1 VNGHAHRTRARYRGA
16 SDRYALGMVHGALVG
31 TGMGLILVGLVL
43 AAFLR

>member
-1 VNGHAHRTRARYRGA
+1 MNGDAHRTRARHRGA